1 MTSGK
6 NIFSY
11 ITRKEKIIATAN
23 ALDYFQKSTGVFNQS
38 GMIPQDE
45 VDEMKARV
53 RENKGNLW
61 HGFISFNEENSPKID
76 TPEKCI
82 AFVKSTFGS
91 FFREAHIDEK
101 NIDLMCSLHLD
112 RPHHL
117 HIHFLFWE
125 KQAKYKDGHGGLKFR
140 SRGMIPKQAIDNMF
154 VKSGIFVSDGKD
166 RLHKS
171 RQEALKE
178 LRGMTAVNVAMTTSE
193 EIKKEIL
200 ALAKDL
206 PKTGRLS
213 YGSKD
218 MESYKGRVDHI
229 VKLLLAYDG
238 TARKADKQFYREL
251 ERRKTLIENI
261 CGGEYAYSDGKLS
274 EQAPEQE
281 MPKYH
286 YRIDSG
292 NIRIISEIEAD
303 YRRRQGNLV
312 LGLAKFIKPEYYER
326 KRGKKYQAND
336 VGLKK
341 RLSISEKKISR
352 SFKRF
357 LSSFGG
363 ESQLLERD
371 FTHRLSDIEEE
382 IKREREQN
390 TRPSKRENEKEEN
403 YKE

>member
-1 MTSGK
+1 MTGGK

-11 ITRKEKIIATAN
+11 ITKKEKIFDTAN
-23 ALDYFQKSTGVFNQS
+23 ALDYFQKSTGVFNQN

-45 VDEMKARV
+45 VNAMKERV

-82 AFVKSTFGS
+82 AFIKNTFGS
-91 FFREAHIDEK
+91 FFREAHIDER

-125 KQAKYKDGHGGLKFR
+125 KEAKYKNAKGEMQYR
-140 SRGMIPKQAIDNMF
+140 SKGRIDKRAIDNMF
-154 VKSGIFVSDGKD
+154 VKSGIFVSEGKD

-171 RQEALKE
+171 RQDALKE

-193 EIKKEIL
+193 EIKTEIL

-218 MESYKGRVDHI
+218 MESYRGRVDNI

-238 TARKADKQFYREL
+238 TARKADKRFYREL
-251 ERRKTLIENI
+251 EKRKAVIENI
-261 CGGEYAYSDGKLS
+261 CGRPYAFSDRNVS
-274 EQAPEQE
+274 ENVLEQDL
-281 MPKYH
+281 PKYH
-286 YRIDSG
+286 HQIDSE
-292 NIRIISEIEAD
+292 NIKIISEIEAD

-326 KRGKKYQAND
+326 KSGKKYQAND
-336 VGLKK
+336 TRLKK
-341 RLSISEKKISR
+341 RLSISQKKVSR
-352 SFKRF
+352 SIQKF

-363 ESQLLERD
+363 ESELLERD

-382 IKREREQN
+382 IKREREKT
-390 TRPSKRENEKEEN
+390 TRKEKRENEKEEN

>member
-1 MTSGK
+1 MTGGK

-45 VDEMKARV
+45 VNAMKERV

-82 AFVKSTFGS
+82 AFVKNTFGS
-91 FFREAHIDEK
+91 FFREAHIDEG

-125 KQAKYKDGHGGLKFR
+125 KEAKYKDGKGGVKFR
-140 SRGMIPKQAIDNMF
+140 SRGMIPKTAIDNMF

-178 LRGMTAVNVAMTTSE
+178 LRGMTAVNVALTTSE

-218 MESYKGRVDHI
+218 MESYRGRVDHI
-229 VKLLLAYDG
+229 VRLLLAYDG
-238 TARKADKQFYREL
+238 TARKADKRFYREL
-251 ERRKTLIENI
+251 ERRKAVIDNI
-261 CGGEYAYSDGKLS
+261 CGRPYAFSDRKVS
-274 EQAPEQE
+274 EEVLEQE
-281 MPKYH
+281 LPKYH
-286 YRIDSG
+286 YRIDG
-292 NIRIISEIEAD
+292 ENIKIISEIEAD

-326 KRGKKYQAND
+326 KSGKKYQAND
-336 VGLKK
+336 TRLKK
-341 RLSISEKKISR
+341 RLSISQKKVGR
-352 SFKRF
+352 SIKKF

-363 ESQLLERD
+363 ECELLERD
-371 FTHRLSDIEEE
+371 FTHRLSDIEAE
-382 IKREREQN
+382 IKRERDQT
-390 TRPSKRENEKEEN
+390 TRKEKRENEKEEN